1 MKKPKLILSFA
12 MIVSIA
18 FIFAQEETQ
27 SKKRVH
33 LNEFYSQAG
42 FINRSIFIGSL
53 NDFELLAPQ
62 SILLNQDYSSYS
74 ANSFYYNHST
84 SVSHSGMVGVNF
96 GNNSENIKKH
106 NSTLRLGLSYIS
118 GYSLINTLFKT
129 ERNRYD
135 TLTSSQTGRIIFKDS
150 VKDETLRMG
159 YFSEQIR
166 FDGSVLF
173 RLNSDGRW
181 SFFTGVGFTAGISF
195 NAFTVIEKISSS
207 STETKY
213 EGGFTQRDNN
223 YWSYK
228 LNMESFRNKSNLGF
242 SAYLPL
248 GVDFRVGKK
257 REFWR
262 RVYLHYEM
270 RPSIDVV
277 SIPELKVITSS
288 MVQYGFGLRFKW

>member
-18 FIFAQEETQ
+18 VLFAQEETQ
-27 SKKRVH
+27 AKKRVH
-33 LNEFYSQAG
+33 LNEFYSQGG
-42 FINRSIFIGSL
+42 FINRGIFIGSL
-53 NDFELLAPQ
+53 NDFKLLAPQ

-74 ANSFYYNHST
+74 TNSFFFNHYT
-84 SVSHSGMVGVNF
+84 NLSHSAMVGINF
-96 GNNSENIKKH
+96 GNNSENIKKTYP
-106 NSTLRLGLSYIS
+106 TLRLGLSYLS
-118 GYSLINTLFKT
+118 GYNLINTLFKT

-159 YFSEQIR
+159 YFSEQLR
-166 FDGSVLF
+166 FDASLLF
-173 RLNSDGRW
+173 RINSDGRW
-181 SFFTGVGFTAGISF
+181 SFFTGIGFTAGISF
-195 NAFTVIEKISSS
+195 NAYTSLEYYSYNT
-207 STETKY
+207 TETIY
-213 EGGFTQRDNN
+213 DSGASQRDYNI
-223 YWSYK
+223 SRSV
-228 LNMESFRNKSNLGF
+228 LHLEQFENKSNIGF